1 MGHSA
6 PEGEKVKYMAG
17 GAFAKAR
24 GCGAVVHVN
33 KHLMGHSSPE
43 GGTDKYMA
51 GGAFAKARGCG
62 TVVHVN
68 KHFSFSQR

>member
-6 PEGEKVKYMAG
+6 PEGGK
-17 GAFAKAR
+17 
-24 GCGAVVHVN
+24 
-33 KHLMGHSSPE
+33 
-43 GGTDKYMA
+43 DKYIA

-68 KHFSFSQR
+68 KNFSEPPPEGGLDLVTNRKGAIKKTFFLS